1 MVASIF
7 CHDSKSAFRC
17 KNEILLKTAT
27 VLAENENGL
36 KTMPVCLLLDDGSQ
50 KSYIQNHVRTELN
63 LQTIKTQNV
72 YLNTFGD
79 EKYNK
84 QKLDVVKLKLK
95 DRFNGYSTEVEI
107 TAMCVPSICSP
118 LPSSIDIS
126 QFPHLERYELV
137 DNYTDSH
144 NYQERP
150 IDILIGPDQYY
161 KIVTGDIISLK
172 LKEVRQ
178 LSAQFLDICFVV

>member
-1 MVASIF
+1 
-7 CHDSKSAFRC
+7 
-17 KNEILLKTAT
+17 
-27 VLAENENGL
+27 
-36 KTMPVCLLLDDGSQ
+36 MPVHLLLNDGSQ
-50 KSYIQNHVRTELN
+50 KSYTELN

-95 DRFNGYSTEVEI
+95 GHFNGYSTEVEI
-107 TAMCVPSICSP
+107 TAMCVHIPSICSP
-118 LPSSIDIS
+118 LPSSIDVS
-126 QFPHLERYELV
+126 QFPHLKRYELA

-150 IDILIGPDQYY
+150 IHTLIGADQYY
-161 KIVTGDIISLK
+161 KIVTGDIIKAEGSLTAISSIFGY
-172 LKEVRQ
+172 LLCGAVSDELTDEMRLNSNVAIQGRFDPF
-178 LSAQFLDICFVV
+178 S